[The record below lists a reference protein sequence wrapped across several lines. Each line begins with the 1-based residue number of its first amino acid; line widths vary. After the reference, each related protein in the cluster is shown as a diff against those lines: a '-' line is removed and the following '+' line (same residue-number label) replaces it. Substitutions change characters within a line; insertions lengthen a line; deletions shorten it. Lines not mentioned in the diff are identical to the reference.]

1 MQSEQVQLKWLLL
14 VILPVAPSACGS
26 RNLHKRRQRIVLEF
40 IQDCV
45 IVLLRE
51 RIIRLRLIHLEPQS
65 HRCSDSC
72 IMLPSSSHQCSVE
85 LIWFGTKLVY
95 QPCTCLLRGFVVV
108 FFFLLDDIL
117 KHNSLQDACLLNYIF
132 IWYFLRSL
140 VAKAVSVWLAK
151 FIPSASSQWMTGS
164 SVCEL
169 WEEWSNGML
178 QDLFTCFAVL
188 LKVCLWVMWKWS
200 TTFKNMTVKLYRV
213 SADYSATRKTS
224 VLVFKASLGA
234 DVIVLWY
241 KPVFVQASEF
251 SAIAR
256 QILKRM
262 STDVN
267 AFGIKFSSG
276 FPVHV

>member
-1 MQSEQVQLKWLLL
+1 
-14 VILPVAPSACGS
+14 
-26 RNLHKRRQRIVLEF
+26 
-40 IQDCV
+40 
-45 IVLLRE
+45 
-51 RIIRLRLIHLEPQS
+51 
-65 HRCSDSC
+65 
-72 IMLPSSSHQCSVE
+72 
-85 LIWFGTKLVY
+85 
-95 QPCTCLLRGFVVV
+95 
-108 FFFLLDDIL
+108 
-117 KHNSLQDACLLNYIF
+117 
-132 IWYFLRSL
+132 
-140 VAKAVSVWLAK
+140 
-151 FIPSASSQWMTGS
+151 
-164 SVCEL
+164 
-169 WEEWSNGML
+169 
-178 QDLFTCFAVL
+178 
-188 LKVCLWVMWKWS
+188 MWKWS

-241 KPVFVQASEF
+241 KPVFVQGSEF